1 MELELNLNEQK
12 NEILGKEWYD
22 DTFKQKLEDAL
33 KEDILSLDSL
43 SEYKYTSENLHVI
56 FSKYRELNW
65 KVKYDYANK
74 DTVPNCENGKM
85 YSIEN
90 IDKDNGL
97 AELNEYDGITLSQQR
112 LKVAINDLPS
122 NINANMIL
130 RKKGDKYV
138 ADEITTVELYE
149 EMKNFL
155 DNMNLKQKQYL
166 ESMRKDGNIYK
177 IDYLEDDCETWYT
190 TLINVET
197 NDKFQEVDFP
207 HDIFHDVGDYVRYED
222 GNYSIVPETERY
234 NEKPYMYEFCE
245 REQCYYTRFGKID
258 CTTMEMNNEK
268 LEKLFIKAK
277 QTNNG
282 EKNFFTD
289 MRIKVQIF
297 CNKVLDKLTNK

>member
-43 SEYKYTSENLHVI
+43 LEYKYTSENLHVI

-74 DTVPNCENGKM
+74 NTVPNCENGKM
-85 YSIEN
+85 YSIES
-90 IDKDNGL
+90 IDKNNGL
-97 AELNEYDGITLSQQR
+97 AELNVYDGITLSQKR

-130 RKKGDKYV
+130 RKKGDKHV

-155 DNMNLKQKQYL
+155 DNLNLKQKQYL

-197 NDKFQEVDFP
+197 NEKFQEVDFP

-222 GNYSIVPETERY
+222 GNYSIVPETDRY

-245 REQCYYTRFGKID
+245 REQCYYIRFGKID
-258 CTTMEMNNEK
+258 CTTMEMNGEK

-297 CNKVLDKLTNK
+297 CNKVLGKLVNK